1 MSRRELTY
9 SASVP
14 SPDAPVISVVVCA
27 YNSRSRIDVALTS
40 LREQDLA
47 EPYEVIVVDSGH
59 DGCAE
64 YVRSAYPAVR
74 IVRSERRLYPG
85 PARNRG
91 VEAARG
97 EIVAFLP
104 DDGVAQRDWLR
115 RRVAK
120 HREGFDTV
128 GGAITNG
135 TAGHPV
141 GSAGYYLEYS
151 ALLPSER
158 VLAAQSVPH
167 CLSYRREVFE
177 RVGTFPEDTETGEDT
192 LFNQRCVAAGVSV
205 GFDPRIR
212 LAHRNLT
219 RLGPYLRHQYEH
231 GRGLV
236 QCVAQH
242 RLPSLTGPIEQ
253 PLATAL
259 YRIYISYPRRRWW
272 LSVKRIAHGHARSL
286 PPYLALTP
294 LVWMGLEAT
303 ALGAWREWRRVRHA
317 TAVA

>member
-1 MSRRELTY
+1 
-9 SASVP
+9 
-14 SPDAPVISVVVCA
+14 
-27 YNSRSRIDVALTS
+27 
-40 LREQDLA
+40 
-47 EPYEVIVVDSGH
+47 
-59 DGCAE
+59 
-64 YVRSAYPAVR
+64 VRV
-74 IVRSERRLYPG
+74 VRSERRLYPG

-104 DDGVAQRDWLR
+104 DDGVAERDWLR

-120 HREGFDTV
+120 HREGFDAV

-141 GSAGYYLEYS
+141 GSAGYYLEYT

-177 RVGTFPEDTETGEDT
+177 RVGAFPEDTETGEDT
-192 LFNQRCVAAGVSV
+192 IFNQRCVAAGVSIA
-205 GFDPRIR
+205 FDPRIR

-242 RLPSLTGPIEQ
+242 GLPSLTGPMDQ
-253 PLATAL
+253 PLTTAL
-259 YRIYISYPRRRWW
+259 YRMFVFYPRRRWW
-272 LSVKRIAHGHARSL
+272 LGVKRVAWGHRRAL
-286 PPYLALTP
+286 APFLALTP

-303 ALGAWREWRRVRHA
+303 ALGAWREWLALRR
-317 TAVA
+317 T